1 MNGKQA
7 KTVRKLLDKE
17 NPFLLLKLIQV
28 YGEATKSMSKRQVYQ
43 HAKRL
48 VKFEKINLRKL
59 KAIEATIKES
69 A

>member
-7 KTVRKLLDKE
+7 KAVRKLIDQE
-17 NPFLLLKLIQV
+17 NPFILLKLIQV
-28 YGEATKSMSKRQVYQ
+28 YGEITKSMTKRQVYQ

-48 VKFEKINLRKL
+48 VKFEKINVRKL
-59 KAIEATIKES
+59 KAIEATVKES